1 MMLSYNLI
9 YIFYKIY
16 LFWKSNLMLQTLQLG
31 SFLKVS
37 SVTNTTPL
45 IVSWSMT
52 FLAIYPFSSSAPK
65 LKERE
70 CLWFGDFEWGDFE
83 LLGDF
88 FWSRPVFYDEK
99 NVDWFLIIFLN
110 GEVSNEPYYRLGAS
124 PLFVPGSIYELI
136 FSSTFSKISLRSGTY
151 FFSIYYLSI

>member
-1 MMLSYNLI
+1 
-9 YIFYKIY
+9 
-16 LFWKSNLMLQTLQLG
+16 MLQTLQLG
-31 SFLKVS
+31 SFLNVS

-52 FLAIYPFSSSAPK
+52 LLAIYPFSSSAPK

-99 NVDWFLIIFLN
+99 NVDWFLIIF
-110 GEVSNEPYYRLGAS
+110 
-124 PLFVPGSIYELI
+124 
-136 FSSTFSKISLRSGTY
+136 
-151 FFSIYYLSI
+151 